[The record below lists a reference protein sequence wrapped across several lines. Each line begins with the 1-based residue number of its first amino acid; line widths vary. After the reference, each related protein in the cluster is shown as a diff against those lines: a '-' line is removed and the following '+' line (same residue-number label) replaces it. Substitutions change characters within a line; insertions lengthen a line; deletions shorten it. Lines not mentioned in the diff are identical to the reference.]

1 MSKENLNEEWRTIPG
16 IETHEV
22 SNLGNVRSKDRVSN
36 VSSDNLGGNEGHRD
50 YKRVLKGRML
60 KPNNTYIKRRGST
73 EYKQGYSY
81 VSINNRTYT
90 IHRLVAE
97 AFIPNDANK
106 PDINH
111 LDGNKHNN
119 RVDNLE
125 WCTKSENE
133 KHSYNVLN
141 KKVWNKG
148 IHFDTTNA
156 IAVRN
161 KNHLEKCKAI
171 LADRNSGMTFKQ
183 LSEKYGLCERQI
195 SDNLKKAKQ

>member
-1 MSKENLNEEWRTIPG
+1 MNNENLNEEWRTIPG
-16 IETHEV
+16 IDTHEV

-36 VSSDNLGGNEGHRD
+36 VSSDDLGGNKGHRD
-50 YKRVLKGRML
+50 YKRVLKGKLL
-60 KPNNTYIKRRGST
+60 KPNNTYIKKRGST

-90 IHRLVAE
+90 IHRFVAL
-97 AFIPNDANK
+97 AFIPNNDNK
-106 PDINH
+106 SDINH

-119 RVDNLE
+119 KVNNLE

-133 KHSYNVLN
+133 KHSYTVLK
-141 KKVWNKG
+141 KKVWNKN
-148 IHFDTTNA
+148 ISYDTSHA
-156 IAVRN
+156 VAVRN

-171 LADRNSGMTFKQ
+171 LNDRNSGMTLKQ

-195 SDNLKKAKQ
+195 SDNLKKVK